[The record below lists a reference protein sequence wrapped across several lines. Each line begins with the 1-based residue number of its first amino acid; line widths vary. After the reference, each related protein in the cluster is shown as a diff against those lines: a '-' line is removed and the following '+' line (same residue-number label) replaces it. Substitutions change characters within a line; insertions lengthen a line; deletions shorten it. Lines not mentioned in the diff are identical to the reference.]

1 MVHRTINRLFQ
12 RGADVLY
19 DPIAPVHV
27 SGHASQE
34 ELKLMIN
41 LVRPQY
47 FIPIHGEIR
56 HLKAHARL
64 AMELGIPA
72 EHIFT
77 VENGW
82 VIEFR
87 DGRGRIAERV
97 PGGYVFVDGALIGDI
112 GPEVLREREV
122 LSREGFVVA
131 IVRRDPRTGQI
142 VGRPELI
149 TRGFTFAREA
159 EELLAG
165 AEELIFETVRSA
177 NGEGK
182 SRQALAQRIQNAL
195 ADYLYRHTRRRPMII
210 PVVTE

>member
-1 MVHRTINRLFQ
+1 
-12 RGADVLY
+12 
-19 DPIAPVHV
+19 
-27 SGHASQE
+27 
-34 ELKLMIN
+34 
-41 LVRPQY
+41 
-47 FIPIHGEIR
+47 
-56 HLKAHARL
+56 
-64 AMELGIPA
+64 MELGIPA
-72 EHIFT
+72 ERIFT

-87 DGRGRIAERV
+87 DGQGRIAERV
-97 PGGYVFVDGALIGDI
+97 PGGYIFVDGALIGDI

-131 IVRRDPRTGQI
+131 IVRRDPRTGRI
-142 VGRPELI
+142 IGRPELI

-165 AEELIFETVRSA
+165 AEELILETARSA